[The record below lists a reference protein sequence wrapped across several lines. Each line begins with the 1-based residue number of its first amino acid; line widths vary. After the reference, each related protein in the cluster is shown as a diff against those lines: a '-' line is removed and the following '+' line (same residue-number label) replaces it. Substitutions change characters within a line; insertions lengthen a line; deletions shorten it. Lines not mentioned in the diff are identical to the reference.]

1 MRCGV
6 GKATALRVGEQDDE
20 FEGAARP
27 TSDMCK
33 LSPLEQRV
41 RVLTAPS
48 DGPPTILNFWRA
60 QSAENKSMAK
70 SVNCS
75 LLSCVASPLIAVGNV
90 MRGVWRAL
98 RFMPPAG

>member
-6 GKATALRVGEQDDE
+6 GKATGLRVGEQDDE
-20 FEGAARP
+20 FEGAGRP

-48 DGPPTILNFWRA
+48 DGPPLFSTFA
-60 QSAENKSMAK
+60 GASAENKSIGK
-70 SVNCS
+70 SVNGS
-75 LLSCVASPLIAVGNV
+75 LLSLS
-90 MRGVWRAL
+90 L
-98 RFMPPAG
+98 RR

>member
-1 MRCGV
+1 MRCAV

-20 FEGAARP
+20 LEGAGRP

-48 DGPPTILNFWRA
+48 DGPPTILNFWRRKA
-60 QSAENKSMAK
+60 Q
-70 SVNCS
+70 
-75 LLSCVASPLIAVGNV
+75 
-90 MRGVWRAL
+90 RTRAWQNQ
-98 RFMPPAG
+98 